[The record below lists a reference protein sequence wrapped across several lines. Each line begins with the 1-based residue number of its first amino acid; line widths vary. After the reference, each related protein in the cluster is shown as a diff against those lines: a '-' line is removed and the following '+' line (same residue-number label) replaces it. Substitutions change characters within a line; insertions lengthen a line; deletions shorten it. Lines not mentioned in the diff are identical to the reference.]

1 MGLYLQ
7 MFHANSADLFAG
19 SSRNESI
26 HNKFVR
32 KPFAREV
39 KKLKEHKASVADE
52 KDVYTGKTCMSQ
64 QIKITVHLPK
74 NISEDARRQKINRI
88 YDILNPK
95 TSQ

>member
-1 MGLYLQ
+1 M
-7 MFHANSADLFAG
+7 
-19 SSRNESI
+19 
-26 HNKFVR
+26 
-32 KPFAREV
+32 
-39 KKLKEHKASVADE
+39 KEHKASVADE